1 MREGGGTPLSHY
13 PSGSVRPVSFLDML
27 GLSIFSPIYGHLVL
41 FHPARWFSIIVPLA
55 DAMNLDQGLWLFSI
69 GTAPVDCLPDLA
81 SFKVSIHV
89 PQGSLTPLRP
99 SFHSVHTKPFS
110 CQVKNE
116 ISFPFIT
123 LFPRV

>member
-13 PSGSVRPVSFLDML
+13 PSGSVRPLSFLL

-69 GTAPVDCLPDLA
+69 GTAPVDCLPDQSVLA
-81 SFKVSIHV
+81 SLKVSIHV
-89 PQGSLTPLRP
+89 PQGSLTP
-99 SFHSVHTKPFS
+99 FF
-110 CQVKNE
+110 
-116 ISFPFIT
+116 ISFRPHET
-123 LFPRV
+123 L